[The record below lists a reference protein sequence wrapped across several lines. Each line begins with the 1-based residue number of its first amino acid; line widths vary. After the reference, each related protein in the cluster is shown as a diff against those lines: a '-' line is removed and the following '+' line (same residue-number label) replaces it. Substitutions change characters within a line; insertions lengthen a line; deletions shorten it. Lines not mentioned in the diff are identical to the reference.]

1 MTGGARQAPAG
12 AIPASAVVSGRS
24 IRRVCMLKKMVS
36 RDSLLLWLIALPGIL
51 HFVIFRYVPMF
62 GNVIAFQDY
71 SIFSGIADSPWVGFK
86 HFADMFTYA
95 EFYQILRNTLLL
107 SLYSIIFGFPA
118 PLILALLLNEIGK
131 TWFKKW
137 VQTLLYLPHFLSW
150 VIVGSIFI
158 NLLSLDGF
166 LNTIFARFGWQ
177 PVDYL
182 TKPEY
187 FRGMIVSVGIW
198 KEMGWGMIIYLAAL
212 SGINPS
218 LYEAAMVDG
227 AGRFRQMWSITLPS
241 LMPAIIVLFLL
252 RVGHVLDSNVEQV
265 LIMLNPLV
273 RGVGEV
279 IDTYVYRV
287 GLLGAQFSLT
297 TAIGIFKSLVGLL
310 MVVGL
315 NTLSRKTTGESIY

>member
-1 MTGGARQAPAG
+1 
-12 AIPASAVVSGRS
+12 
-24 IRRVCMLKKMVS
+24 MLNKIKSNDM
-36 RDSLLLWLIALPGIL
+36 LLLWLIALPGII
-51 HFVIFRYVPMF
+51 HFVLFRYVPML

-71 SIFSGIADSPWVGFK
+71 NIFSGIKDSPWVGWK

-95 EFYQILRNTLLL
+95 EFYRIMVNTLLL
-107 SLYSIIFGFPA
+107 GLYSILFGFPA
-118 PLILALLLNEIGK
+118 PIILALLLNEIAR
-131 TWFKKW
+131 TWFKRW

-158 NLLSLDGF
+158 NLLSMDGF
-166 LNTIFARFGWQ
+166 LHMLFGWTGL
-177 PVDYL
+177 PNIDYV
-182 TKPEY
+182 TQTEY
-187 FRGMIVSVGIW
+187 FRSIIVGMGIW

-241 LMPAIIVLFLL
+241 LIPTIVVLLLL
-252 RVGHVLDSNVEQV
+252 RIGHVLDSNVEQV

-273 RGVGEV
+273 GDVGEV

-287 GLLGAQFSLT
+287 GLLGSQFSLT
-297 TAIGIFKSLVGLL
+297 TAIGIFKSIIGLIL
-310 MVVGL
+310 VVGL
-315 NTLSRKTTGESIY
+315 NALSRKTTGESIY